1 MRDSTK
7 KRYICKGMVKIAIM
21 SYLRKIRDVE
31 SYMAR
36 LRMFLNDKL
45 LRFNPYLIENEKL
58 LEGIGKMRWRGI
70 YSLTQMVILNFR
82 DVQRLTD
89 SEFSQE
95 KVIYTLGDSEEEITE
110 HMSAFTCKRTA
121 ADSLQQIRST
131 INDQR
136 ITQPCQ
142 IHSLIGKRVF
152 VSRNVITVTPGGS
165 FGKVMRMHRLKGT
178 PEEDAAIIREAAVA
192 AKLEMLE
199 RLLAY
204 PHANIY
210 LDGEPSAPVDIATPI
225 RALMTEIAAFPKA

>member
-1 MRDSTK
+1 M
-7 KRYICKGMVKIAIM
+7 
-21 SYLRKIRDVE
+21 E
-31 SYMAR
+31 SYVAR

-58 LEGIGKMRWRGI
+58 LEGIGKMRWRGM
-70 YSLTQMVILNFR
+70 YSLTQMVILKFL

-95 KVIYTLGDSEEEITE
+95 KVIYTIGDSAEEITE

-131 INDQR
+131 INNR
-136 ITQPCQ
+136 PITQTCQ
-142 IHSLIGKRVF
+142 IHSLIGKRIF
-152 VSRNVITVTPGGS
+152 VSRNVITVKPGGG
-165 FGKVMRMHRLKGT
+165 FGKAMRMHRLKGN

-210 LDGEPSAPVDIATPI
+210 LGGEPSAPADIRTPI
-225 RALMTEIAAFPKA
+225 RALMTEIAAFPKAR

>member
-1 MRDSTK
+1 
-7 KRYICKGMVKIAIM
+7 M

-31 SYMAR
+31 SYIER
-36 LRMFLNDKL
+36 LRVFLNDKL
-45 LRFNPYLIENEKL
+45 LRFNPYLIENGKL
-58 LEGIGKMRWRGI
+58 LEGIGKMRWRGM
-70 YSLTQMVILNFR
+70 YSLTQMVILKFL
-82 DVQRLTD
+82 DVQKLND

-95 KVIYTLGDSEEEITE
+95 KVIYTIGDSAEEITE

-121 ADSLQQIRST
+121 ADSLQQMRST
-131 INDQR
+131 INNR
-136 ITQPCQ
+136 PITQTCQ
-142 IHSLIGKRVF
+142 VHSLIGKRVF

-192 AKLEMLE
+192 TKLEMLE

>member
-1 MRDSTK
+1 MEQIDYYYFNTTD
-7 KRYICKGMVKIAIM
+7 M

-31 SYMAR
+31 SYVAR

-58 LEGIGKMRWRGI
+58 LEGIDKMRWRGM
-70 YSLTQMVILNFR
+70 YSLTQMVILKFLDIQKLN
-82 DVQRLTD
+82 D

-95 KVIYTLGDSEEEITE
+95 KVIYTIGDSAEEITE

-131 INDQR
+131 INNR
-136 ITQPCQ
+136 PITQTCQ
-142 IHSLIGKRVF
+142 IHSLIGKRIF
-152 VSRNVITVTPGGS
+152 VSRNVTTITSGGS
-165 FGKVMRMHRLKGT
+165 FGKAMRMHRLKGN

-192 AKLEMLE
+192 AKLEMLK

-210 LDGEPSAPVDIATPI
+210 LGGEPSAPADIRTPI
-225 RALMTEIAAFPKA
+225 RALMAEISAFPRVVPP